1 MLKEGDKAPDFTG
14 IDQDGKAVSLEQF
27 RGKKLILYFYPKDNT
42 TGCTAEACSLRDG
55 YAELKRNGF
64 EIVGVSPDGEK
75 SHRGFADKH
84 GLQFT
89 LIADTDKSIASAYG
103 VWGQK
108 KFMGREYMG
117 ILRTTFVIDG
127 EGYIEKVFPKV
138 NTKDHFR
145 QIADSYGMKYSS
157 GSLVPARVSVAV
169 LRFPYFVGRIK
180 AGAESVGTGRP
191 FRIRKAGADRYRYRL
206 AEWGTVF
213 PGSFS
218 LGRAVAGR

>member
-84 GLQFT
+84 GLH
-89 LIADTDKSIASAYG
+89 ADSRY
-103 VWGQK
+103 
-108 KFMGREYMG
+108 
-117 ILRTTFVIDG
+117 
-127 EGYIEKVFPKV
+127 
-138 NTKDHFR
+138 R
-145 QIADSYGMKYSS
+145 QIH
-157 GSLVPARVSVAV
+157 RFR
-169 LRFPYFVGRIK
+169 LRRM
-180 AGAESVGTGRP
+180 GAEEVH
-191 FRIRKAGADRYRYRL
+191 
-206 AEWGTVF
+206 
-213 PGSFS
+213 GS
-218 LGRAVAGR
+218 

>member
-1 MLKEGDKAPDFTG
+1 MPAADSGRNRPVGLSCSRSFA
-14 IDQDGKAVSLEQF
+14 
-27 RGKKLILYFYPKDNT
+27 NT
-42 TGCTAEACSLRDG
+42 CRISGRE
-55 YAELKRNGF
+55 NGF

-145 QIADSYGMKYSS
+145 QIADSYGMK
-157 GSLVPARVSVAV
+157 
-169 LRFPYFVGRIK
+169 
-180 AGAESVGTGRP
+180 
-191 FRIRKAGADRYRYRL
+191 
-206 AEWGTVF
+206 
-213 PGSFS
+213 
-218 LGRAVAGR
+218 

>member
-108 KFMGREYMG
+108 KFMGKTYTG
-117 ILRTTFVIDG
+117 ITRVT
-127 EGYIEKVFPKV
+127 YIINPE
-138 NTKDHFR
+138 
-145 QIADSYGMKYSS
+145 
-157 GSLVPARVSVAV
+157 
-169 LRFPYFVGRIK
+169 GRIAEVYDKVK
-180 AGAESVGTGRP
+180 ATGHAEIVLKDLKS
-191 FRIRKAGADRYRYRL
+191 L
-206 AEWGTVF
+206 AKEYE
-213 PGSFS
+213 
-218 LGRAVAGR
+218 AEN

>member
-27 RGKKLILYFYPKDNT
+27 RGKKLILYFYPKDNM

-145 QIADSYGMKYSS
+145 QIADSYGMK
-157 GSLVPARVSVAV
+157 
-169 LRFPYFVGRIK
+169 
-180 AGAESVGTGRP
+180 
-191 FRIRKAGADRYRYRL
+191 
-206 AEWGTVF
+206 
-213 PGSFS
+213 
-218 LGRAVAGR
+218 